1 MIRYLSIEQV
11 IELHNETIRQHGG
24 AEGIRDRGLIESAVA
39 QPPMTFGGEELY
51 PTLIDKAAAFG
62 YSLIANHAFVDG
74 NKRVGLA
81 ALDVFLRVNGFVVR
95 ATLEDFESTILAIAA
110 GTMKRQFFAEWLLIH
125 TIPLAD
131 KATDH
136 GP

>member
-11 IELHNETIRQHGG
+11 IVLHDESIRQHGG

-39 QPPMTFGGEELY
+39 QPSMTFGGEELY

-95 ATLEDFESTILAIAA
+95 AGLEEFETAILAVAA
-110 GTMKRQFFAEWLLIH
+110 GTMKRHAFAEWLHVH
-125 TIPLAD
+125 TVPLDD

-136 GP
+136 GT